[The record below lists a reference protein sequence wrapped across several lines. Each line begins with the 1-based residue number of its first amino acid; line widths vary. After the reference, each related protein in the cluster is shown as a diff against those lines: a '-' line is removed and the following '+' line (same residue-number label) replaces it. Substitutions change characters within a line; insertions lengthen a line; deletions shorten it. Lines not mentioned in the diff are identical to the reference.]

1 MEEVKAQ
8 IKTVTSLITKLFNDP
23 KEKPTELVIKGEKQ
37 NEMPLQEQIK
47 EAEKAFEILDED
59 YQKKLHLRTEWQSLL
74 QDVLLLT
81 AITKQHTKDIPTNK
95 KELDN
100 SIDTLNKLYTE
111 DFRIK
116 RKKLEDDFQ
125 VELSKIEKIKNE
137 RAKMEQNF
145 NFGLENGEREKLEE
159 LSNKTISNIVFN
171 SIKDDWS

>member
-8 IKTVTSLITKLFNDP
+8 IKTVTSLITKLFDDP
-23 KEKPTELVIKGEKQ
+23 KEKPTELVRKGEKQ
-37 NEMPLQEQIK
+37 NEMPLREQIK

-111 DFRIK
+111 DFEIK
-116 RKKLEDDFQ
+116 NKKLEEDFQ
-125 VELSKIEKIKNE
+125 VELSKIEKIKDNKIDELATIKNE

-145 NFGLENGEREKLEE
+145 NFGLENGERKKLEE
-159 LSNKTISNIVFN
+159 LSKM
-171 SIKDDWS
+171 K